1 MLLEVRWDTRG
12 SKETAAGRKCKT
24 EAGPT
29 PPQSKKKRKAPAG
42 ETFGQAERD
51 NLLGVV
57 SVEAYPYTAL
67 EKAQLDYV
75 REQLMERLEKS
86 IDSGTTIPQ
95 FLSANFKCMSEMCC
109 TWLTGN
115 TGRKKSPFWHHR
127 TTLSGSIF
135 ATKACIDNRK
145 KLVKQQYPVSYTHLT
160 LPTNRE
166 V

>member
-12 SKETAAGRKCKT
+12 SKETAAGRKRKT

-75 REQLMERLEKS
+75 REQLMKSLEKS
-86 IDSGTTIPQ
+86 T
-95 FLSANFKCMSEMCC
+95 AC
-109 TWLTGN
+109 WLVGLNSDFN
-115 TGRKKSPFWHHR
+115 T
-127 TTLSGSIF
+127 
-135 ATKACIDNRK
+135 NRSYHTF
-145 KLVKQQYPVSYTHLT
+145 KLVVSHVQ
-160 LPTNRE
+160 PTNATSD
-166 V
+166 